1 MVSVENGTMPTFG
14 ENKYRYTLHINK
26 TLSMQRS
33 VVISALHKFMRRI
46 CTNELMFLINS
57 FFMAVNIEND
67 INSALSGSITNFI
80 NRFAISVFEEGAFI
94 HVSTETQG
102 LIVTLAT
109 SILTYRND
117 KKWMKCAKTM
127 NKIVRLLHNSHRG
140 RVASVVARYSLE
152 NRQVLTNYEKHLC
165 QLMNPSNLERANN
178 DIKFVAPIVKTNIPH
193 ASILL
198 NTKYGECS
206 EFKRVLYMNACV
218 MPSIPLSSVAKTFTK
233 NTIPDETPCEFT
245 MDFLGSI
252 GVFDCHVKGKQNS
265 NAWYEFTQKGCRVEN
280 PTPIVIFGLT
290 YQELE
295 LIYTQGKEDDLKQGI
310 PQQIKKRKLTSNN
323 SQNKKQKQIPQGSII
338 FHSEDELFTPGDRDG
353 ILGFKNAT
361 TCGVLKTC
369 LSPFNCGSPIFL
381 KIGEEYDQ
389 CCFAKRCTEIMS
401 ELNMTS
407 VRSCVG
413 FVKVSMQW
421 WIDYGT
427 RTDPTTDKKWVNTM
441 VKRISASICIYPNN
455 YMPFLLQDKFEGEK
469 LSSLSEFDPRL
480 KTTSFGKSLLQT
492 ILFSKY
498 FGVKDFGPYNTM
510 VDSDGNVMQVDLN
523 SADMVRISTY
533 NAKGL
538 FTSHKFNHYIV
549 NSAKKYGNNNIN
561 DVVQFIQKMKKYPI
575 AKGVICNLFTDD
587 CIATMLNGNTECLNE
602 LF

>member
-1 MVSVENGTMPTFG
+1 MTSDKGVTMPSFG
-14 ENKYRYTLHINK
+14 ENKYRYTLRINES
-26 TLSMQRS
+26 LSMQRS
-33 VVISALHKFMRRI
+33 VVISTLHKFMRRI

-57 FFMAVNIEND
+57 FFKAVDVEND

-94 HVSTETQG
+94 HVSTETQE
-102 LIVTLAT
+102 LVVELAT

-117 KKWMKCAKTM
+117 RKWMKCANTM

-152 NRQVLTNYEKHLC
+152 NRQVHTNYEKDLC
-165 QLMNPSNLERANN
+165 KLMNPSNLELASN
-178 DIKFVAPIVKTNIPH
+178 DIKFVVPIVKKNIPH
-193 ASILL
+193 ASKLL

-218 MPSIPLSSVAKTFTK
+218 TPSIPLSSIAETFTR
-233 NTIPDETPCEFT
+233 NTIPDETPSEFT
-245 MDFLGSI
+245 MGFLNSI

-265 NAWYEFTQKGCRVEN
+265 NAWYEFTQKGCRVEK

-295 LIYTQGKEDDLKQGI
+295 LIYTQGKENDLKKEI
-310 PQQIKKRKLTSNN
+310 PQKNQKRKLNPN
-323 SQNKKQKQIPQGSII
+323 SSTNKKQKNIPQDSII
-338 FHSEDELFTPGDRDG
+338 FHSEDELFTPGDSDG

-361 TCGVLKTC
+361 TCGILKTC
-369 LSPFNCGSPIFL
+369 LTPFDYGSPIFL

-389 CCFAKRCTEIMS
+389 CCFAKRCTKIMS

-407 VRSCVG
+407 VRSAVG

-427 RTDPTTDKKWVNTM
+427 RTDPTIEKKWVNTM
-441 VKRISASICIYPNN
+441 IKRISLSICNYPNN
-455 YMPFLLQDKFEGEK
+455 YMPFLLQDKFEGDK
-469 LSSLSEFDPRL
+469 LSSLSESDPRL
-480 KTTSFGKSLLQT
+480 KTNAFGKSLLQT

-498 FGVKDFGPYNTM
+498 FGVKDFGPYNIM
-510 VDSDGNVMQVDLN
+510 VDSSGNVMQVDLN
-523 SADMVRISTY
+523 NADKIRIATY
-533 NAKGL
+533 NTKGL
-538 FTSHKFNHYIV
+538 FTSHKFNHYTV
-549 NSAKKYGNNNIN
+549 TSAKNYGNNNIK
-561 DVVQFIQKMKKYPI
+561 DVAGFIQEMKKYPI
-575 AKGVICNLFTDD
+575 ANGVVCNLFTDD
-587 CIATMLNGNTECLNE
+587 TVASMLDGNTECLNK
-602 LF
+602 LL

>member
-1 MVSVENGTMPTFG
+1 MASDKGVTMPFFG
-14 ENKYRYTLHINK
+14 DNKYRYTLHINK
-26 TLSMQRS
+26 SLTMQRS
-33 VVISALHKFMRRI
+33 VVISTLHKFMRRI
-46 CTNELMFLINS
+46 RTNELMFLINS
-57 FFMAVNIEND
+57 FFMAVNVEND

-80 NRFAISVFEEGAFI
+80 NRFSISVFEEGAFI
-94 HVSTETQG
+94 HVSTETQA
-102 LIVTLAT
+102 LIVKLAI
-109 SILTYRND
+109 SILTYKND

-127 NKIVRLLHNSHRG
+127 NKIVRLLHNAHRG

-152 NRQVLTNYEKHLC
+152 NRQVQTNYEKHLC
-165 QLMNPSNLERANN
+165 QQLNPSNLERANN
-178 DIKFVAPIVKTNIPH
+178 DIKFVASIVKTNIPH

-198 NTKYGECS
+198 NTKYGECL
-206 EFKRVLYMNACV
+206 EFKKVLYMNACV
-218 MPSIPLSSVAKTFTK
+218 MPSIPLSSIAKTFTRD
-233 NTIPDETPCEFT
+233 TIPDETPCEFT
-245 MDFLGSI
+245 MDFLDSI

-295 LIYTQGKEDDLKQGI
+295 FIYTQGKENDLKDGT

-323 SQNKKQKQIPQGSII
+323 SSNKKQKSIPQGSIL
-338 FHSEDELFTPGDRDG
+338 FDSEDELFTPGNNDG

-369 LSPFNCGSPIFL
+369 LNPFDYGSPIFL

-389 CCFAKRCTEIMS
+389 CCFSKRCTEIMS
-401 ELNMTS
+401 ELNMTN

-427 RTDPTTDKKWVNTM
+427 RTDPTIEKKWVNTM
-441 VKRISASICIYPNN
+441 VKRISASICNYPNN

-469 LSSLSEFDPRL
+469 LSSLSESDSRL
-480 KTTSFGKSLLQT
+480 KTTKFGKSLLQT

-498 FGVKDFGPYNTM
+498 FGVKEYPPQYSGLGTLLFLY
-510 VDSDGNVMQVDLN
+510 SFFKRIISFSKLDL
-523 SADMVRISTY
+523 SSI
-533 NAKGL
+533 L
-538 FTSHKFNHYIV
+538 
-549 NSAKKYGNNNIN
+549 
-561 DVVQFIQKMKKYPI
+561 
-575 AKGVICNLFTDD
+575 
-587 CIATMLNGNTECLNE
+587 E
-602 LF
+602 L